1 MGLQVKGA
9 RAGRARDEIEDFRAR
24 RVAHVD
30 GGDPVAEAMPYIGV
44 AAMHHDLNAVA
55 AAAEVAMADELD
67 IAGCNGIHV
76 TLSFAPPALRRRR

>member
-1 MGLQVKGA
+1 
-9 RAGRARDEIEDFRAR
+9 
-24 RVAHVD
+24 
-30 GGDPVAEAMPYIGV
+30 MPYIGV

-55 AAAEVAMADELD
+55 ATAEVAMADELD